1 MPSRRRFLAAST
13 VAGAAALAGCS
24 ALPFGGGG
32 DGGNDEPSPEP
43 SDDTPRETH
52 VESGW
57 PNPRRDPAHTGWV
70 PDGGVADP
78 SVEWRSDPVAFNA
91 RPTVSGATVVVGDD
105 GLTGIDV
112 LSGDTLWSS
121 RYGDDAWA
129 APVVDDVAYATT
141 RTLDGDDQSGVV
153 ALDAVDGEVLNATAI
168 SDPAGIPPTRSFDD
182 VRDRYFLPVEGGVRA
197 VVWPGPDEDS
207 TGDDEPP
214 EWRQDVFGTHAAPL
228 AYESG
233 LIVAATGSGEVYTFG
248 MNGDGNWRYN
258 LNDMVTVPPVVGAQR
273 VYVGTHEQLVA
284 LERIDG
290 GEAWRVSR
298 PATAPLALDDGRLY
312 TVHGDALVARS
323 PRTGGA
329 VWETS
334 LDNRPSTAPAVGGD
348 AVYLGREDGEV
359 HAFDVEDGEQRWT
372 RSVGDA
378 LGPTLALTS
387 DRLYAV
393 AESDGTYR
401 VVSVA

>member
-141 RTLDGDDQSGVV
+141 RTLDGDDQPGVV
-153 ALDAVDGEVLNATAI
+153 ALDAVDGEVLNTTEV
-168 SDPAGIPPTRSFDD
+168 DGAGGLPPTKSFEDG
-182 VRDRYFLPVEGGVRA
+182 RDRWYLPVEGGVRS
-197 VVWPGPDEDS
+197 VVPG
-207 TGDDEPP
+207 EP
-214 EWRQDVFGTHAAPL
+214 ERGWRQDTFGHHAGPL
-228 AYESG
+228 AYDAG
-233 LIVAATGSGEVYTFG
+233 GVFAAAASGEVYSFG
-248 MNGDGNWRYN
+248 LNGVGDWRRD
-258 LNDMVTVPPVVGAQR
+258 LDDMVTLPPVVGSER
-273 VYVGTHEQLVA
+273 VYVGTHEQVVA
-284 LERIDG
+284 LERFDG
-290 GEAWRVSR
+290 GEAWSIPRPSRV
-298 PATAPLALDDGRLY
+298 PLALDDGRLY
-312 TVHGDALVARS
+312 TVHGDRLIARS
-323 PRTGGA
+323 PRSGDKLWATRLAGPA
-329 VWETS
+329 
-334 LDNRPSTAPAVGGD
+334 STAPAVGSD
-348 AVYLGREDGEV
+348 AVYIGTLVGDVQAVGTEGGEK
-359 HAFDVEDGEQRWT
+359 RWT
-372 RSVGDA
+372 LSVGGG
-378 LGPTLALTS
+378 LTPTLALTS

-393 AESDGTYR
+393 AEAQRGHHR